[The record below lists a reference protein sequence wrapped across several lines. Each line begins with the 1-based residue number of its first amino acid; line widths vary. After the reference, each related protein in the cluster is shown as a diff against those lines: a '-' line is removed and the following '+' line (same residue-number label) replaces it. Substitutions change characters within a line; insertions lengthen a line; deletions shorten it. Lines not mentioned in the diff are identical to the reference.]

1 MMKAKR
7 GREMWWWWW
16 WWWRRFKREGECAM
30 EASHLEGPHVPDLT
44 STGHDHGPRD
54 LGKGRKRRSK
64 GGRGGQQLLGFGRG
78 GFFLLF
84 GKVT

>member
-1 MMKAKR
+1 
-7 GREMWWWWW
+7 
-16 WWWRRFKREGECAM
+16 M

-64 GGRGGQQLLGFGRG
+64 GGERGPAAVRVWEGRV
-78 GFFLLF
+78 FSFIW
-84 GKVT
+84 